1 MTVLLGVF
9 LLQVEPDELWCVS
22 DGTTSHSYDL
32 SGPELRA
39 VLNSPVIFAERLKRP
54 LTGFPG
60 MFWCASH
67 TGVRV
72 TLANGNL
79 WLVHKGNNF
88 GISSQTVVVAA
99 RHMSNAW
106 EVFEKKDLDGTKTV
120 SDFVAVGG
128 TMYDVWDDNCHDAS
142 QAMMDNNSP
151 RCPPP

>member
-9 LLQVEPDELWCVS
+9 LLQVEPD
-22 DGTTSHSYDL
+22 GTTSHSSDL
-32 SGPELRA
+32 SGPKLRA